1 MEKGRKISSILRKG
15 HFLIPDKLISSP
27 TPEIKLETAN
37 GLLATGKA
45 KASMRLDERVLQAL
59 PKVLLHEHLD
69 GVLRPTTVIELARA
83 ADYDKLPNEDPRA
96 LAHWFHRGANQG
108 SLPKY
113 LEGFAHTI
121 AVMQT
126 EEALERVAYEQ
137 AEDLS
142 RDGVVYFE
150 TRFAPLFHTQKGL
163 THQQV
168 VSAVLKGLERGRK
181 DFGVRSGLIICAM
194 RNMDVSLEMAELAV
208 DFRGRGVI
216 GFDLAGEEGGFPP
229 KKHVEAFHYIQRQNF
244 NITIHAGEGFGKE
257 SIWQAIQYC
266 GAHRIGHGTRL
277 IDDIAV
283 ANGKAV
289 KLGDLAQYVLDKRI
303 PLEICLI
310 SNVHTGA
317 APSLSEHPFKI
328 LYQERFRVT
337 LNTDNRLMS
346 DTTMTKEFVAAQ
358 ETFGLTLDDFEK
370 ITINAMKSA
379 FLPYDQR
386 CDFIY
391 SVIKPGYARIRAS
404 LRAD

>member
-1 MEKGRKISSILRKG
+1 M
-15 HFLIPDKLISSP
+15 KLDH
-27 TPEIKLETAN
+27 
-37 GLLATGKA
+37 G
-45 KASMRLDERVLQAL
+45 VLKSL

-69 GVLRPTTVIELARA
+69 GVLRPKTVIELARSA
-83 ADYDKLPNEDPRA
+83 EYNRLPTEDPEE
-96 LAHWFHRGANQG
+96 LARWFHQGANQG

-113 LEGFAHTI
+113 LEGFVHTI

-126 EEALERVAYEQ
+126 EEALERVTYEQ

-150 TRFAPLFHTQKGL
+150 TRFAPIFHTQKGL

-181 DFGVRSGLIICAM
+181 DFGISCGLILCAM

-208 DFRGRGVI
+208 DFRERGVV
-216 GFDLAGEEGGFPP
+216 GFDLAGEEGGYPP
-229 KKHVEAFHYIQRQNF
+229 KKHVAAFHYIQRQNF
-244 NITIHAGEGFGKE
+244 NITVHAGEGFGKE

-277 IDDIAV
+277 IDDVAV
-283 ANGKAV
+283 VDGRAV

-303 PLEICLI
+303 PLEICLL

-317 APSLSEHPFKI
+317 ARSVAEHPFKI
-328 LYQERFRVT
+328 LYQSKFRVT

-346 DTTMTKEFVAAQ
+346 DTTMTKEFETAA
-358 ETFGLTLDDFEK
+358 EVLGLSLEDFEK

-386 CDFIY
+386 CDLIY
-391 SVIKPGYARIRAS
+391 SVIKPGYAKVRSS
-404 LRAD
+404 LATK

>member
-1 MEKGRKISSILRKG
+1 MKPDTAILK
-15 HFLIPDKLISSP
+15 
-27 TPEIKLETAN
+27 T
-37 GLLATGKA
+37 
-45 KASMRLDERVLQAL
+45 L

-69 GVLRPTTVIELARA
+69 GVVRPQTVIELAESVG
-83 ADYDKLPNEDPRA
+83 YTGLPTRDAQA
-96 LAHWFHRGANQG
+96 LGKWFHQGANQG
-108 SLPKY
+108 SLAKY
-113 LEGFAHTI
+113 LEGFTHTI

-142 RDGVVYFE
+142 KDGVVYFE
-150 TRFAPLFHTQKGL
+150 TRFAPVFHTHKEL
-163 THQQV
+163 TQQQV
-168 VSAVLKGLERGRK
+168 VSAVLKGLARGHH
-181 DFGVRSGLIICAM
+181 DFGIRSGLIICAM
-194 RNMDVSLEMAELAV
+194 RNMNVSLEMAELAV
-208 DFRGRGVI
+208 DFRERGVV
-216 GFDLAGEEGGFPP
+216 GFDLAGEEGGYPP
-229 KKHVEAFHYIQRQNF
+229 KKHVDAFHYIQRENF

-277 IDDIAV
+277 IDDIAISD
-283 ANGKAV
+283 GRAV

-317 APSLSEHPFKI
+317 AASLAQHPFKI
-328 LYQERFRVT
+328 LYQEKFRVT

-346 DTTMTKEFVAAQ
+346 DTSMTREFEAAAA
-358 ETFGLTLDDFEK
+358 TFGLTLEDFEK
-370 ITINAMKSA
+370 LTINAMKSA

-391 SVIKPGYARIRAS
+391 KVLKPRYAEIRKSLAGKAS
-404 LRAD
+404 QA